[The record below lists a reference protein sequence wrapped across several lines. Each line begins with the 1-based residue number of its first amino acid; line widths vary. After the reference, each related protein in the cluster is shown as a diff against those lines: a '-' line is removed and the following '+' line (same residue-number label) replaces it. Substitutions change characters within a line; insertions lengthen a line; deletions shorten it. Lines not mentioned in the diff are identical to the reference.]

1 MARLCQLRVL
11 AAAAGALG
19 GLRQLRLRAAAA
31 GAAGRGAAWGSLL
44 WKVSTMVFT

>member
-19 GLRQLRLRAAAA
+19 GLRQLRLRAA
-31 GAAGRGAAWGSLL
+31 GRGAAGGSLL
-44 WKVSTMVFT
+44 WKSATMVFT